1 MQRHLVPL
9 SAVLLAGVVLTG
21 TAGAQDKKELAF
33 VVNGASDFWKLAEA
47 GVKKAQGEL
56 PNYDLQF
63 KYPEQA
69 AAAVQQRLMD
79 DLVAAGVDA
88 IMVSAVDPKT
98 STEALNRIGGQVPL
112 FTTDSDAPD
121 SNRIA
126 YIGSSNTDAGKQAG
140 EIMLKAMPDGG
151 KCMGFVGLPG
161 ADNAR
166 ERIEGVREVIKG
178 SKVELV
184 DVRGDD
190 IDQTRAKRNVEDTLA
205 ANPDINCMVG
215 FYSYNPPRIYEV
227 LKEAGRLGDIKVIAF
242 DEDPITLGGVREGTI
257 AGTVVQQPYEWG
269 YQGMKLMAKYLEGD
283 KSGIPANELII
294 IPTKIIDKGNVDAF
308 EAELDRAH
316 QGLSAGREP
325 GRRRRAARPGPMAEA
340 LLQLSGITKTYPG
353 VVALGGVDLAL
364 HARRGAGP
372 DRRERR
378 RQVDPGEDP
387 GRHHPA
393 VERHDPDRRRRRMTG
408 SPWARR
414 SRPASPS
421 STRSSTCSTISTSR
435 PTCSSAASRAGAGR
449 CG

>member
-21 TAGAQDKKELAF
+21 SAGAQDKKELVF

-47 GVKKAQGEL
+47 GVKKAQSEL

-69 AAAVQQRLMD
+69 AAAIQQRLMD

-140 EIMLKAMPDGG
+140 EIMLKALPDGG

-166 ERIEGVREVIKG
+166 ERIEGVKEAIKG

-227 LKEAGRLGDIKVIAF
+227 LKEAGRLGDIKVIALRRGS
-242 DEDPITLGGVREGTI
+242 DH
-257 AGTVVQQPYEWG
+257 A
-269 YQGMKLMAKYLEGD
+269 
-283 KSGIPANELII
+283 
-294 IPTKIIDKGNVDAF
+294 
-308 EAELDRAH
+308 
-316 QGLSAGREP
+316 
-325 GRRRRAARPGPMAEA
+325 RRRARGHHRRHRRAAA
-340 LLQLSGITKTYPG
+340 LRVGLSGHEADG
-353 VVALGGVDLAL
+353 QVS
-364 HARRGAGP
+364 RG
-372 DRRERR
+372 
-378 RQVDPGEDP
+378 RQVG
-387 GRHHPA
+387 H
-393 VERHDPDRRRRRMTG
+393 
-408 SPWARR
+408 
-414 SRPASPS
+414 
-421 STRSSTCSTISTSR
+421 SR
-435 PTCSSAASRAGAGR
+435 PTS
-449 CG
+449 